1 MKEKL
6 NEFKYFDKFYS
17 LKYISNFSN
26 KYSHMP
32 FIYVI
37 TPTIKKQ
44 TQIPDLIRLKNTL
57 QSVPKVIW
65 ILVEDSENKTK
76 SIKLFLAKSNLNFV
90 HLNTPSINFKNIQNN
105 KSSGVRHKGV
115 EQRNLGIN
123 WLRKNQNKIDLNAV
137 VFFADDDNTYDTRLF
152 EEVTFKYFY
161 Y

>member
-65 ILVEDSENKTK
+65 ILV
-76 SIKLFLAKSNLNFV
+76 F
-90 HLNTPSINFKNIQNN
+90 P
-105 KSSGVRHKGV
+105 
-115 EQRNLGIN
+115 
-123 WLRKNQNKIDLNAV
+123 
-137 VFFADDDNTYDTRLF
+137 FFSR
-152 EEVTFKYFY
+152 
-161 Y
+161 